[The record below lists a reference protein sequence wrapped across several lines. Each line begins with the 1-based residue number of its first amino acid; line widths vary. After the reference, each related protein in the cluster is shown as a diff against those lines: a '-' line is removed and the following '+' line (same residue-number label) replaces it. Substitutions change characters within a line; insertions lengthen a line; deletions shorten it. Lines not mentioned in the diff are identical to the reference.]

1 MQENNSGSSNLENQ
15 VPNPNQSHGVDTNQA
30 NSKTRDSLLGQTP
43 PAQEVV
49 EPKTEKLFLGKYKSE
64 EDAQKGYQ
72 SAEAKIRDQGAEL
85 NKMKEQYKPMEDY
98 SEESWNAKFESW
110 KSDKSLPENVSYD
123 PSVPEINMLIKG
135 FEKAGVSENQA
146 KAILAGAAERQI
158 AMVEEKRES
167 IVKELGPEGMKKV
180 QDLSVFGSKLS
191 GEDAAIFESLFTFPY
206 VEANQVDLMHRLL
219 YRSQEKNI
227 PTGATSA
234 SSHRSSTDIRNAIKE
249 YETINKNRLSYD
261 EKTQEELRNMW
272 GQLAEAKSRGN

>member
-1 MQENNSGSSNLENQ
+1 MQENYSNNLENQ
-15 VPNPNQSHGVDTNQA
+15 VPNPNQSQGVDTNQA
-30 NSKTRDSLLGQTP
+30 NSKTSNSLLGQTP

-98 SEESWNAKFESW
+98 SEESWNAKFEFW
-110 KSDKSLPENVSYD
+110 KSEKSLPENVSYD

-158 AMVEEKRES
+158 AMLEEKRES

-180 QDLSVFGSKLS
+180 QDLSVFGSTLS
-191 GEDAAIFESLFTFPY
+191 GEDAAIFESFFTFPY

-219 YRSQEKNI
+219 YRSREKNI

-234 SSHRSSTDIRNAIKE
+234 SSHRSPTDIRNAIHE
-249 YETINKNRLSYD
+249 FETKNKDRLSYD

-272 GQLAEAKSRGN
+272 GQLAQAKSRVN